1 VVSLLGLR
9 VGGGVAIGAAGGLLL
24 SLVLEHLPRGS
35 GTEQEDP
42 LPLQLILG
50 ALFLLVSGT
59 EWLLPEAGFPAAVAA
74 GVVVG
79 LRLDKEASQL
89 DELIAQ
95 LAQLAITVLFPLLA
109 ADLSWA
115 ELSPLGLGGV
125 GCVLA
130 LMLYRWIVIQLGSIG
145 LSGLGWS
152 EKLILSWIAPR
163 GIVTAAIAS
172 LFALQLEAAGVPG
185 ASNLK
190 GLVFLMIVLTVGL
203 QGFTAPSLAR
213 RLGLVIQP
221 EPAAPPMESPA
232 PGP

>member
-1 VVSLLGLR
+1 
-9 VGGGVAIGAAGGLLL
+9 
-24 SLVLEHLPRGS
+24 
-35 GTEQEDP
+35 
-42 LPLQLILG
+42 
-50 ALFLLVSGT
+50 
-59 EWLLPEAGFPAAVAA
+59 VAA

-89 DELIAQ
+89 DALIAQ

-213 RLGLVIQP
+213 RLGLVLEP
-221 EPAAPPMESPA
+221 EPLAIDPLAGGAIAAVGAQPDGAKNPTPKGESTE

>member
-1 VVSLLGLR
+1 MWR
-9 VGGGVAIGAAGGLLL
+9 
-24 SLVLEHLPRGS
+24 S
-35 GTEQEDP
+35 G
-42 LPLQLILG
+42 
-50 ALFLLVSGT
+50 F
-59 EWLLPEAGFPAAVAA
+59 W

-89 DELIAQ
+89 NELIAQ

-163 GIVTAAIAS
+163 GVVTAAVAS
-172 LFALQLEAAGVPG
+172 LFALQLEAADVAG
-185 ASNLK
+185 ASDLK

-203 QGFTAPSLAR
+203 QGLTAPSLAR
-213 RLGLVIQP
+213 RLGLVLEP
-221 EPAAPPMESPA
+221 EPLALAIDPQAGGASPAVGAPPDGVKEPIPQGESTKARP
-232 PGP
+232 